1 MADRLT
7 GEFSVMETRCFPMD
21 VSVVASREPVTL
33 SILYLVE
40 GAKFMIFLCGFLVT
54 DVIGSNTNRCLGD
67 TF

>member
-1 MADRLT
+1 
-7 GEFSVMETRCFPMD
+7 MD
-21 VSVVASREPVTL
+21 VSVVASREPVNL

-40 GAKFMIFLCGFLVT
+40 GAKFMTFLCGFLVT